1 MTIGPFKINEEG
13 KRVELCTKN
22 NKTGKIRVTREE
34 VLAIISTIV
43 RMFPEGKASILGA
56 NRFGQNEIVTYTVQD
71 NTLRFTSTNDACSC
85 TFTPG
90 DRDAVVNFEKN
101 VISIADAS
109 GAAITLCFL
118 DKHSLPVDLYKMIP
132 DNINCRFTRGES
144 LMFTGPLAKVR
155 VDLTEQS
162 KQRLT
167 TAVTKETTHIT
178 WLTMAAITEAA
189 HLCKCPF
196 VVTGLELTP
205 AYDASTN
212 MCTVDGK
219 VVISPESA
227 AVTPAVYIEEIKKLL
242 TDRLGQIKNTPC
254 EIEVYQLPDSQ
265 DACEFYLHVE
275 KGVRVFDVD
284 IIKANSNYASEKLIR
299 ICEEAHGDLSVI
311 LNNTSHYTVPVKC
324 TEGNSVYLIL
334 VGIGLTKLA
343 AIADT
348 FNKFSNELEEPIK
361 STVLEGTESWMV
373 RINFKGQT
381 L

>member
-13 KRVELCTKN
+13 KRVNLCTNN
-22 NKTGKIRVTREE
+22 NKSGKIRVTRNE
-34 VLAIISTIV
+34 VLAIISTIA
-43 RMFPEGKASILGA
+43 RIFPESKATILGS
-56 NRFGQNEIVTYTVQD
+56 NRFGQNEVVTYSVQD
-71 NTLRFTSTNDACSC
+71 NTLKFTSTADACTC
-85 TFTPG
+85 TFAPG

-101 VISIADAS
+101 AISIADSS
-109 GAAITLCFL
+109 GAAITLGFV

-132 DNINCRFTRGES
+132 DNINCCFTRGES

-155 VDLTEQS
+155 VDLVEQS
-162 KQRLT
+162 KQKLT
-167 TAVTKETTHIT
+167 TAITKETTHIT

-196 VVTGLELTP
+196 AVTGLELTP

-219 VVISPESA
+219 VVISPESV

-254 EIEVYQLPDSQ
+254 EIEVYQSPDSQ
-265 DACEFYLHVE
+265 GACEFYLHVE

-299 ICEEAHGDLSVI
+299 IFEEAQGDVSVI

-348 FNKFSNELEEPIK
+348 FNKFSGELEEPIK

>member
-13 KRVELCTKN
+13 KRVKLCTNN
-22 NKTGKIRVTREE
+22 NKSGKIRVTRNE
-34 VLAIISTIV
+34 VLAIIGTIA
-43 RMFPEGKASILGA
+43 RMFPESKATILGS
-56 NRFGQNEIVTYTVQD
+56 NRFGQNEVVIYSVQD
-71 NTLRFTSTNDACSC
+71 DALKFTSTADTCTC

-101 VISIADAS
+101 AISIADSS
-109 GAAITLCFL
+109 GAAITLGFV

-132 DNINCRFTRGES
+132 DNINCCFTRGES

-162 KQRLT
+162 KQKLT
-167 TAVTKETTHIT
+167 TAITKEATYIT

-196 VVTGLELTP
+196 AVTGLELTP
-205 AYDASTN
+205 SYDSSTN
-212 MCTVDGK
+212 MCNVDGK

-227 AVTPAVYIEEIKKLL
+227 AVTPVVYIEEIKKLL

-254 EIEVYQLPDSQ
+254 EIVVYQLPDSQ
-265 DACEFYLHVE
+265 DTCEFYLHVE

-284 IIKANSNYASEKLIR
+284 IIKANSIYASEKLAR
-299 ICEEAHGDLSVI
+299 IFEEAHGAEDVI
-311 LNNTSHYTVPVKC
+311 LSNTSHYTVPVKC